1 MNSIHSKINYCCH
14 FVSSVMRKHRFWM
27 TDANLLGR
35 ASLPHLLPREGEK
48 LQKVSWPGKGC
59 AGWNWDCHLLWDVP
73 WMCLLSKPIPASQ
86 SISQLHLPR
95 LILFSGVWWWGWKLG
110 TAKCLS
116 SGDCAVYLSLL
127 VVIFSGQSGC
137 KMPPDQ
143 SSNDFH
149 LLCAAI
155 NEYPGKLGWKAACC
169 CRGDR
174 HSCYFCFVVVH
185 RQKLC
190 WVPD

>member
-14 FVSSVMRKHRFWM
+14 FVSCVMRKHRFWM

-35 ASLPHLLPREGEK
+35 ASLPHLLPREGEN
-48 LQKVSWPGKGC
+48 LQKVSWSGKGC

-73 WMCLLSKPIPASQ
+73 WMCMLVSKPIPAS
-86 SISQLHLPR
+86 LPEHLTTTFAQTNFIFR
-95 LILFSGVWWWGWKLG
+95 CVMVRVE

-116 SGDCAVYLSLL
+116 SGDCAVYLPLL
-127 VVIFSGQSGC
+127 IVISSGQSGC

-149 LLCAAI
+149 CSVLL
-155 NEYPGKLGWKAACC
+155 
-169 CRGDR
+169 
-174 HSCYFCFVVVH
+174 
-185 RQKLC
+185 
-190 WVPD
+190 